1 MPQTWAAKR
10 LRAVLGI
17 RWDKVPPEAKAA
29 CGAITEYSWSVVRR
43 RLAGETCETIA
54 RAEGCSTQAVYNCC
68 QRAIEAL
75 VRRGGRAVSI
85 NDVRRAAREDR
96 KQPVLTCEEVQLPRG
111 VRRCRPADQVEAKA
125 EALADAFLAGKVSA
139 AQADRQGRALESELL
154 ALDGAD

>member
-1 MPQTWAAKR
+1 MAQTWAAKR

-29 CGAITEYSWSVVRR
+29 CGAITEYSWSVIRR
-43 RLAGETCETIA
+43 RLAGQTCKAIA

-68 QRAIEAL
+68 QRAIESL

-96 KQPVLTCEEVQLPRG
+96 KGPALACEEVQLPKG
-111 VRRCRPADQVEAKA
+111 IRRCRPADQVEGRM
-125 EALADAFLAGKVSA
+125 ESLADAFLAGRVSA
-139 AQADRQGRALESELL
+139 DQAARQGRALESELL
-154 ALDGAD
+154 ALDGHG